1 MKEGQRYTL
10 GKEERV
16 TGEKRIEKLFTDGQS
31 FIAYPLRVV
40 FIVYECEKRYPIS
53 ILISIPKKR
62 LRLAVERN
70 RMKRLIREAYRLNKH
85 LFDGECLQEGQA
97 LDMAFIY
104 VKNEMAEYAAIEK
117 GVKKAL
123 REVSLQLNREEKECS
138 NS

>member
-1 MKEGQRYTL
+1 MKEGQRYTF

-40 FIVYECEKRYPIS
+40 FMEYECEKPRS
-53 ILISIPKKR
+53 ASVLISIPKKR
-62 LRLAVERN
+62 LRLAVQRN

-85 LFDGECLQEGQA
+85 LFCGTCLKDGCGI
-97 LDMAFIY
+97 DIAFIY
-104 VKNEMAEYAAIEK
+104 IKNELSEYAAVEK
-117 GVKKAL
+117 GIHKAL
-123 REVSLQLNREEKECS
+123 REIPRLLNSKREECC